1 MTGEHTKR
9 KGGWCYIVSL
19 MLWQRR
25 RSKEGSGTY
34 VSMPLPDL
42 VLVAVVVVKVDVG
55 GDVTGGWVVVV
66 TGGSPTASTQ

>member
-1 MTGEHTKR
+1 
-9 KGGWCYIVSL
+9 
-19 MLWQRR
+19 
-25 RSKEGSGTY
+25 
-34 VSMPLPDL
+34 MPLPDL